1 MNVVSNFDSNH
12 FHRIVEVSVRNYVE
26 DGNFYPVVFHI
37 LNISMNIRLS
47 NRDVSLTISGIS
59 GIEREEEGIVDRIP
73 DDNFDPISFNNVL
86 NGRVEDANF
95 IINYLSSNIIRDD
108 VIREGIEANEDRF
121 PMSEGMDI
129 FSIVVPNL
137 VNN

>member
-1 MNVVSNFDSNH
+1 
-12 FHRIVEVSVRNYVE
+12 
-26 DGNFYPVVFHI
+26 
-37 LNISMNIRLS
+37 MNIRLS

-137 VNN
+137 VNNQDSIIPLNHTGV